1 MNFKRQI
8 LFLLSLFLVQLAIAQ
23 GGVTIK
29 ASVDK
34 NKILIGEKIQLTIE
48 AFEKIQLTIE
58 AFIPTGSPVKFADI
72 DSLAHFELE
81 KPAVDTADRSG
92 GVGIIKKYTITSFD
106 SGHWVIPAFILSSTA
121 KTDTIP
127 VDVVFSDFDP
137 KQEYHDIKDILE
149 VNPPE
154 EDKTKWW
161 LFAAGGALL
170 LALLVF
176 YFTRKKKPQTAT
188 VRKAVINPYEEAMKQ
203 LEQLQREKPVAKQF
217 YSTLTD
223 IFRLYVFRKKGIL
236 SLQKTTD
243 DLVLQLKDL
252 DLPKDRFDKLAQ
264 ALRLS
269 DFVKFAKFVPS
280 PEDDISA
287 FEEMKKTITTI
298 EETEIKVA
306 Q

>member
-1 MNFKRQI
+1 MNFKRKI
-8 LFLLSLFLVQLAIAQ
+8 FFLLSLFLVQLAIAQ

-48 AFEKIQLTIE
+48 AF
-58 AFIPTGSPVKFADI
+58 IPTRSLVKFADI
-72 DSLAHFELE
+72 DSLTHFELE
-81 KPAVDTADRSG
+81 KPAVDTVDRDG
-92 GVGIIKKYTITSFD
+92 GINIIKKYSITSFD

-127 VDVVFSDFDP
+127 VDVIFSDFDP

-154 EDKTKWW
+154 EDKKKWW
-161 LFAAGGALL
+161 LFAMGGALL
-170 LALLVF
+170 LALLIF
-176 YFTRKKKPQTAT
+176 YFNRKKRPQTIAPEKT
-188 VRKAVINPYEEAMKQ
+188 VANPYEEAMKQ
-203 LEQLQREKPVAKQF
+203 LDKLQKDKPAAKEF

-223 IFRLYVFRKKGIL
+223 VFRLYVFRKKGIL

-252 DLPKDRFDKLAQ
+252 ELPKDQFDKLAQ

-280 PEDDISA
+280 PEDDMSA
-287 FEEMKKTITTI
+287 FEEIKKTITTI
-298 EETEIKVA
+298 EKTETKVA

>member
-1 MNFKRQI
+1 M
-8 LFLLSLFLVQLAIAQ
+8 FLVQVAIAQ
-23 GGVTIK
+23 EGITIK

-48 AFEKIQLTIE
+48 AF
-58 AFIPTGSPVKFADI
+58 IPTGSPVKFPDI
-72 DSLAHFELE
+72 DSLTHFEFE
-81 KPAVDTADRSG
+81 KLAVDTADRSG
-92 GVGIIKKYTITSFD
+92 GVAIIKKYSITSFD

-149 VNPPE
+149 VPPPAKGN
-154 EDKTKWW
+154 KTWW
-161 LFAAGGALL
+161 FFIIGSALI
-170 LALLVF
+170 LAWQVYYF
-176 YFTRKKKPQTAT
+176 FTRKKSAPTLRRGVMT
-188 VRKAVINPYEEAMKQ
+188 SPYEEALKQ
-203 LEQLQREKPVAKQF
+203 LEQLQREKPAAKQF

-223 IFRLYVFRKKGIL
+223 IFRLYVFRKKRIL

-252 DLPKDRFDKLAQ
+252 DLPKDQFDKLAQ

-280 PEDDISA
+280 PGDDMNA
-287 FEEMKKTITTI
+287 FEEIKKTITTI
-298 EETEIKVA
+298 EKTETKVA
-306 Q
+306 S